1 MANRVLYAN
10 AIDFVRTINDNLIDN
25 ALGARTSY
33 AAMPSLYQRA
43 YILCHETGELPV
55 TGDILAP
62 DESLSTQR
70 TSNINIITGTR

>member
-1 MANRVLYAN
+1 MAGRILYAN
-10 AIDFVRTINDNLIDN
+10 AVDFVRTINDNLIDN

-33 AAMPSLYQRA
+33 AVMPSLYQRA

-70 TSNINIITGTR
+70 TPNINIITGTR